1 MSSVV
6 DKSTD
11 GHLQAP
17 QSVVVVVVAEYV
29 LCHNNYYTNI
39 DSPSIGVGEKL
50 ACKLIRHEWVTLVF

>member
-1 MSSVV
+1 MSSVA

-29 LCHNNYYTNI
+29 LCHNNYYT
-39 DSPSIGVGEKL
+39 
-50 ACKLIRHEWVTLVF
+50 R

>member
-17 QSVVVVVVAEYV
+17 QSVVVVVVVAEYV
-29 LCHNNYYTNI
+29 LCHNNYYT
-39 DSPSIGVGEKL
+39 
-50 ACKLIRHEWVTLVF
+50 R